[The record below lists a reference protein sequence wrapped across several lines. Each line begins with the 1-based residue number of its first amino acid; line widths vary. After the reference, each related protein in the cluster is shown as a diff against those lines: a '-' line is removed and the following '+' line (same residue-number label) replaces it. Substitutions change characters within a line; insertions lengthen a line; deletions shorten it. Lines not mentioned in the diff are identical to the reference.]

1 MAIFQN
7 TFLQKFLKAIWLF
20 SGYFWTIFS
29 NFSSVLSNKSLFGLF
44 EYFSLKN

>member
-20 SGYFWTIFS
+20 SGYFWTIFHQ
-29 NFSSVLSNKSLFGLF
+29 FYPQKQGLF